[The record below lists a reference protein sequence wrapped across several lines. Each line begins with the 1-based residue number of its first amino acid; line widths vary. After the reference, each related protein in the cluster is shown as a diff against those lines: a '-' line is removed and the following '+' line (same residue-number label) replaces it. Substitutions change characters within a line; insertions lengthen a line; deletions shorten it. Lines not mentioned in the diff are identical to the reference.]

1 MMYMMLIGG
10 EAGRSGSDERIP
22 FPFSLIWSSGA
33 RPCDRMAAGP
43 SEYGRRTWDLR
54 DYEKA
59 AEETDETG
67 KKGEAGPK
75 PKSDLKPREGPVD
88 LESKLGKSVVIS
100 KATPTSQAGGFF
112 CEVCD
117 CVVKD
122 SINYLDHI
130 NGKKHQR
137 NMGFTMKVQRST
149 LADVEQRFQ
158 QTLKKKDEVK
168 EEYNVQERVREMRE
182 EEEKVKEYRR
192 NQKKEKKKRKR
203 EEVDEVDDDDMAKLM
218 GFSSFSAK
226 K

>member
-1 MMYMMLIGG
+1 
-10 EAGRSGSDERIP
+10 
-22 FPFSLIWSSGA
+22 
-33 RPCDRMAAGP
+33 MAQGP
-43 SEYGRRTWDLR
+43 SEYGRRTWDAR
-54 DYEKA
+54 DYEKRDGDK
-59 AEETDETG
+59 ETVSSERTI
-67 KKGEAGPK
+67 GPK
-75 PKSDLKPREGPVD
+75 PKSDLKPREAPVD

-149 LADVEQRFQ
+149 LADVEKRFEES
-158 QTLKKKDEVK
+158 LKKKEERIDEYKV
-168 EEYNVQERVREMRE
+168 EERVRELRE
-182 EEEKVKEYRR
+182 EEERVKEYRR
-192 NQKKEKKKRKR
+192 QRKRDKKRKR
-203 EEVDEVDDDDMAKLM
+203 EQAFEEVDEEEMAKLM
-218 GFSSFSAK
+218 GFSSFSSK

>member
-1 MMYMMLIGG
+1 
-10 EAGRSGSDERIP
+10 
-22 FPFSLIWSSGA
+22 
-33 RPCDRMAAGP
+33 MAAGP
-43 SEYGRRTWDLR
+43 SEYGRRTWDPR
-54 DYEKA
+54 DYEKK
-59 AEETDETG
+59 DESADEVAG
-67 KKGEAGPK
+67 KAVVGPK
-75 PKSDLKPREGPVD
+75 PKSNLKPREAPVD

-137 NMGFTMKVQRST
+137 NMGCNMKIQRST
-149 LADVEQRFQ
+149 LEDVEQRFQ
-158 QTLKKKDEVK
+158 QSLKKKEETK
-168 EEYNVQERVREMRE
+168 EEYNVQERVRELKE

-203 EEVDEVDDDDMAKLM
+203 EEVDEIDDDEMAKLM
-218 GFSSFSAK
+218 GFSSFSSK

>member
-1 MMYMMLIGG
+1 
-10 EAGRSGSDERIP
+10 
-22 FPFSLIWSSGA
+22 
-33 RPCDRMAAGP
+33 MAAGP
-43 SEYGRRTWDLR
+43 NEYGRRTWDPR
-54 DYEKA
+54 DYEK
-59 AEETDETG
+59 ESGESDEG
-67 KKGEAGPK
+67 EKKPEAGPK
-75 PKSDLKPREGPVD
+75 AKSNLKPRDGPVD

-137 NMGFTMKVQRST
+137 NMGFNMKIQRST
-149 LADVEQRFQ
+149 VADVEQRFQ
-158 QTLKKKDEVK
+158 QSLKKKEETK

-203 EEVDEVDDDDMAKLM
+203 EQVDEVDDEDMAKLM
-218 GFSSFSAK
+218 GFSSFSSFSSK

>member
-1 MMYMMLIGG
+1 
-10 EAGRSGSDERIP
+10 
-22 FPFSLIWSSGA
+22 
-33 RPCDRMAAGP
+33 MAAGP
-43 SEYGRRTWDLR
+43 SEYGRRTWDPR
-54 DYEKA
+54 DYEKEA
-59 AEETDETG
+59 GESDEG
-67 KKGEAGPK
+67 EKKAEAGPK
-75 PKSDLKPREGPVD
+75 PKSNLKPREGPVD

-137 NMGFTMKVQRST
+137 NMGFNMKIQRST

-158 QTLKKKDEVK
+158 QSLKKKEETK
-168 EEYNVQERVREMRE
+168 EEYSVQERVREMRE
-182 EEEKVKEYRR
+182 EEEKAKEYRR

-203 EEVDEVDDDDMAKLM
+203 EQVDEVDDEDMAKLM
-218 GFSSFSAK
+218 GFSSFSSK